1 MNDKMEKIRNF
12 VENMFL
18 GLPDTQEV
26 RDAKAHL
33 VEGMS
38 DRYEELLAQGK
49 DPDAAFGIAVGEFGS
64 MEELRRELGNSFAAP
79 AEAAV
84 PQPFL
89 DEAAR
94 QEYETFRRRY
104 PIAIAAGVA
113 LCILALAA
121 SMLLDQWI
129 GGDIRHVAFLT
140 IIAMAICVFIY
151 FGIKKEQYD
160 RAFGAGDPSRRE
172 RRGGDDPVSGAI
184 MLGATCIYLF
194 LGFTRD
200 LWHPGW
206 IVFPAGAA
214 LCLLVKT
221 IWPGNKE

>member
-1 MNDKMEKIRNF
+1 MEKIRNF

-33 VEGMS
+33 LEGMA

-64 MEELRRELGNSFAAP
+64 MEELRRELGGSFAAP
-79 AEAAV
+79 AEAAAFQ

-94 QEYETFRRRY
+94 REYEAFRRQY
-104 PIAIAAGVA
+104 PLAIAAGVA
-113 LCILALAA
+113 LCILAVSLGRLTEK
-121 SMLLDQWI
+121 SGI
-129 GGDIRHVAFLT
+129 GPVLFFA
-140 IIAMAICVFIY
+140 IIAAAVCIFVY
-151 FGIKKEQYD
+151 FGIKKGQYD
-160 RAFGAGDPSRRE
+160 RALYAGGAGPRRRRDEDPIE
-172 RRGGDDPVSGAI
+172 GAI
-184 MLGATCIYLF
+184 MLGATCLYLF
-194 LGFTRD
+194 LGFTMD

-206 IVFPAGAA
+206 IVFPAGGA